1 MSNISV
7 TGNEAQFNEKVT
19 FLKDVI
25 IQGTVFVPQISGET
39 TFLNRVNFSQDITF
53 PEQEIFN
60 KFTVGA
66 GGTLFFADTR
76 VGDGRV
82 GIKSSAPTTD
92 LDVFGDAK
100 IINLELENL
109 YVSGLSTFV
118 GKSFQQLQLYTRI
131 IFTRCS
137 T

>member
-53 PEQEIFN
+53 PEQEIFD

-76 VGDGRV
+76 LSGGRDGI
-82 GIKSSAPTTD
+82 GSAAPTTD
-92 LDVFGDAK
+92 VDGVGTAK
-100 IINLELENL
+100 IIDLE
-109 YVSGLSTFV
+109 
-118 GKSFQQLQLYTRI
+118 
-131 IFTRCS
+131 
-137 T
+137 

>member
-53 PEQEIFN
+53 PEQLIFEIYAR
-60 KFTVGA
+60 T
-66 GGTLFFADTR
+66 
-76 VGDGRV
+76 
-82 GIKSSAPTTD
+82 
-92 LDVFGDAK
+92 
-100 IINLELENL
+100 
-109 YVSGLSTFV
+109 
-118 GKSFQQLQLYTRI
+118 
-131 IFTRCS
+131 
-137 T
+137 